1 MSETTPIEN
10 LMTTPVV
17 TVSPDATAS
26 HAAAT
31 LLEEGIG
38 SLLVTDDD
46 ELVGVVTATDFLS
59 DVAGGETNPDAPVT
73 DYATTDV
80 ETVTVDTPVVSAA
93 GRMATADVQHLPVVG
108 DDDVVGLVSAT
119 DLTAYLAHD
128 SADAVE

>member
-1 MSETTPIEN
+1 MSETTPIES

-31 LLEEGIG
+31 LLEEEIG

-59 DVAGGETNPDAPVT
+59 DVVAGETDPDAPVT

-80 ETVTVDTPVVSAA
+80 ETVGVDTPIASAA
-93 GRMATADVQHLPVVG
+93 GRMAAADVQHLPVVDG
-108 DDDVVGLVSAT
+108 GVVGLVSAT

-128 SADAVE
+128 SVDAVE